1 MSETAEAG
9 KDGANLSLLSKL
21 KKLQL
26 SGNGEFQQPLSS
38 LIYPSNQFIIRK
50 PLLHLVQAS
59 ALSSKITVHP
69 DGQITFMGT
78 AIELKDLL
86 SVVLCTHQT
95 GVFAHLIN
103 VSPLYYSSCSLNCRL
118 VSRELPSKVE
128 GETGGRGEM
137 VEIDHGIE
145 GEESDEGV
153 IEEVVMEEEEEVLL
167 EGEQLV
173 VGGGKIDEKDEGGGR
188 GRGRGGGG
196 RRRVLDGAV
205 SGEEFGREK
214 KETVYT
220 EDLEVPLVMSA
231 KI

>member
-9 KDGANLSLLSKL
+9 KDGANLSLLSNL

-26 SGNGEFQQPLSS
+26 SSNGESQQPLSS
-38 LIYPSNQFIIRK
+38 LIYPSNQFLIRK

-86 SVVLCTHQT
+86 SVVSESYL
-95 GVFAHLIN
+95 
-103 VSPLYYSSCSLNCRL
+103 SKSSQKGEKQSMLVPHCNCCSLNCRL
-118 VSRELPSKVE
+118 VSRELPSEVE

-153 IEEVVMEEEEEVLL
+153 I
-167 EGEQLV
+167 
-173 VGGGKIDEKDEGGGR
+173 
-188 GRGRGGGG
+188 
-196 RRRVLDGAV
+196 DGAV
-205 SGEEFGREK
+205 SGEEFGREVGVGEGRGK
-214 KETVYT
+214 GLQKNQTFKSKMPRFRKRKQVYT
-220 EDLEVPLVMSA
+220 KDLEVPLVMSA